1 MDLTG
6 LSIVPPRP
14 SISVSAR
21 ARADSQPRRMAAH
34 TRRISVE
41 CAQISRP
48 PCMAGEGIHKQ
59 NKTTTTQKSTL
70 GMGNVWHS
78 NTTTYMYWSCW
89 MYEKIPTIGRI
100 RILTT

>member
-34 TRRISVE
+34 PRQISVE
-41 CAQISRP
+41 CAQISKH
-48 PCMAGEGIHKQ
+48 PCMAREYMGIAYIYAIECLDVYGKMDAIFFW
-59 NKTTTTQKSTL
+59 T
-70 GMGNVWHS
+70 
-78 NTTTYMYWSCW
+78 
-89 MYEKIPTIGRI
+89 
-100 RILTT
+100 